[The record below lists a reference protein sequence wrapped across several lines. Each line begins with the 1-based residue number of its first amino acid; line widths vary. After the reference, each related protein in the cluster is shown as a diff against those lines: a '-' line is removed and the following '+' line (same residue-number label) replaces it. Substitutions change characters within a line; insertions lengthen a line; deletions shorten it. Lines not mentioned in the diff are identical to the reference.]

1 MSSPSQEPTPQ
12 VPYDASNPDREAA
25 WSLYLTEATGNAVR
39 VSFGRARR
47 QVIQSKGFWNDPRG
61 RPIEV
66 RLAGFFREAPE
77 EVLGALAT
85 WLKQGRRAKRA
96 SRLLD
101 EFIEASLAAAPP
113 RQRKRPSADARGQTH
128 DLAELT
134 QQLFD
139 PGPTMGQP
147 PAAAGGAADGAADGA
162 AAAADGAAGADGAAP
177 AGAGAAVGA
186 AGALLPQRPPAD
198 PGRAGAPLLAA
209 ADLEPLGM
217 PLITWGRKGPSRARR
232 SLQLGSYEEDRH
244 LIRIHRVLDQ
254 PAVPESFVRFVL
266 FHELLHATRAAESQR
281 NPDPERAGRRLHH
294 DAEFRRAEAR
304 FPGFDKAQKWQQKHI
319 AALLRSAR
327 SERPLKASRPKQLLD
342 AALRQL
348 RLEF

>member
-1 MSSPSQEPTPQ
+1 MSSPPQEPPPPP
-12 VPYDASNPDREAA
+12 PYDASNPDREGA
-25 WSLYLTEATGNAVR
+25 WSLYLTEATGNAIR
-39 VSFGRARR
+39 VTFGRARR

-101 EFIEASLAAAPP
+101 EYIEASLVANPP
-113 RQRKRPSADARGQTH
+113 SPRKRPAADASGQTH

-134 QQLFD
+134 DELF
-139 PGPTMGQP
+139 
-147 PAAAGGAADGAADGA
+147 
-162 AAAADGAAGADGAAP
+162 AP
-177 AGAGAAVGA
+177 
-186 AGALLPQRPPAD
+186 
-198 PGRAGAPLLAA
+198 GAPLLSA
-209 ADLEPLGM
+209 ADLEPLGL

-254 PAVPESFVRFVL
+254 PAVPRSFVRFVL
-266 FHELLHATRAAESQR
+266 FHELLHASRAAESKR
-281 NPDPERAGRRLHH
+281 NPDPKRAGRRLHH
-294 DAEFRRAEAR
+294 DAEFRRAESK
-304 FPGFDKAQKWQQKHI
+304 FPGFAEATKWQQQQI

-327 SERPLKASRPKQLLD
+327 TERPLKTSRSKQLLS

-348 RLEF
+348 RLDF